1 MTDTSRAAAVARA
14 AWGHSWGQLGLLLQV
29 KGHAVQGQCTDAAQE
44 TALFEGGSS
53 WQEVGSRKHRKYKQY
68 V

>member
-53 WQEVGSRKHRKYKQY
+53 WQEVGGRKHRKYKQY